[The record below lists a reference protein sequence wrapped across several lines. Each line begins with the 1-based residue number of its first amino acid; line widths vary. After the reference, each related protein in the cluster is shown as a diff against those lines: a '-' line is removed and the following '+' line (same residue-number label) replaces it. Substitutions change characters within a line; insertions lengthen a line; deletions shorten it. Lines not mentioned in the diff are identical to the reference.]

1 MLKWKRMEGTYG
13 LRAVDEN
20 TGTTYEIMRLE
31 HALLD
36 VQMKHGWVGCMLTVK
51 GDSFDF
57 FAVHPTQKEC
67 KQQAEGLCK

>member
-1 MLKWKRMEGTYG
+1 MLKWKRMEETYG

-36 VQMKHGWVGCMLTVK
+36 VQMKYGWVGNMLIVNGK
-51 GDSFDF
+51 NLEVYS
-57 FAVHPTQKEC
+57 TQKEC
-67 KQQAEGLCK
+67 KQQAEGLCR